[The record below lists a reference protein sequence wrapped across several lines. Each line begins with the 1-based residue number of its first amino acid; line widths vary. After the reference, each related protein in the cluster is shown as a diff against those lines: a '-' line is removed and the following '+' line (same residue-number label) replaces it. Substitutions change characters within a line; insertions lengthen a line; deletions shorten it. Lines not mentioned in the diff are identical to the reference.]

1 MLKKEGVMLM
11 VEVIY
16 VSLGS
21 EFIVI
26 KYFMLGMIN

>member
-16 VSLGS
+16 VCLGS